1 MKRKLNR
8 ERLLL
13 LSMICFAVV
22 AVVTL
27 LSLPLWA
34 ADAAQPA
41 DASTEPGPAAT
52 GLVAAIG
59 SGQWGLAIG
68 FGIML
73 IVWGLRVFAMPN
85 VNTKALPWIA
95 TFIGAL
101 GAFSVAMVADPSHWI
116 QALLSGVTAGLA
128 AAGTWG
134 LLPNAVKPTKEGA
147 VGPG

>member
-1 MKRKLNR
+1 MRRKLNR
-8 ERLLL
+8 EKLLW

-34 ADAAQPA
+34 ADA
-41 DASTEPGPAAT
+41 STEPGAAVT

-59 SGQWGLAIG
+59 SGQWGLVIG

-85 VNTKALPWIA
+85 VNTKVLPWIA

-101 GAFSVAMVADPSHWI
+101 GAFSVAMVADPTHWI

-134 LLPNAVKPTKEGA
+134 LLPSAVKPTKDGTT
-147 VGPG
+147 GPG